1 MTCHR
6 AGAGLIRFAMRT
18 AQLLSAAVLVVLAAC
33 GGEKKPAQ
41 APEPVV
47 GANSGQA
54 DMPPSPS
61 EKSGEAAP
69 GEQPKT
75 NAAETQSLAIKVA
88 PMKLVPAKPGKN
100 DKPVEVKADGS
111 INVGGKTVAKISG
124 DQVDATD
131 GSGTLVTVGMDGSL
145 VGQGIKPGFKFVG
158 DELQGENGTKLSI
171 GDDGTINATN
181 KDGKSE
187 VMGKLEGGEKA
198 KRAGVLVALLMVM
211 AKPVETTP
219 PAKPKK

>member
-1 MTCHR
+1 
-6 AGAGLIRFAMRT
+6 MRT
-18 AQLLSAAVLVVLAAC
+18 AQLFSAAVLVVLAAC
-33 GGEKKPAQ
+33 GGETKPAQ
-41 APEPVV
+41 APDPVV

-61 EKSGEAAP
+61 EKSGEATP

-75 NAAETQSLAIKVA
+75 NAAETLAIKVA

-100 DKPVEVKADGS
+100 DKPVELKADGS
-111 INVGGKTVAKISG
+111 IDVGGKTVAKISG

-131 GSGTLVTVGMDGSL
+131 GSGTLVTVSMDGSL

-211 AKPVETTP
+211 AKPVETTT
-219 PAKPKK
+219 PAKAKK